1 MRPVDG
7 PEAEGRTVSSS
18 GPTRITDVRAL
29 AVRVPL
35 ARPVRIATRLVEARE
50 YVLVWIEAADGTVGI
65 GHAYAGTRGGRIL
78 RDLVLELFRPVL
90 VGADA
95 TLIDH
100 LWTALYQEALLLGRR
115 GAVLRALSAVDIALW
130 DRLGIAT
137 GLPLYRLL
145 GGDRADVPAY
155 ASGGYYSEGDPLA
168 IIEREL
174 RGHVEAGF
182 DAVKIKV
189 GRDFA
194 IDVAR
199 VRVARDALGPDRR
212 LALDANN
219 AWRSPHEAIR
229 FARAVERYDPW
240 WLEEPLPAD
249 DIAGHAAVARALDL
263 PVATGEIHATRWD
276 FAALIEQRAA
286 DILQPDASVVG
297 GVSEWL
303 KVAHLAA
310 ATNLP
315 VAPHWDH
322 ALHVHLAAAV
332 GNCLGVEYFFL
343 AGDVYNFDSLI
354 REDVRLSPV
363 GGRLTVPQ
371 RPGVGIVLDEA
382 AVKRFRIDDGR
393 VPSR

>member
-1 MRPVDG
+1 MTRAAVVPVSDG
-7 PEAEGRTVSSS
+7 AAS
-18 GPTRITDVRAL
+18 TRIRDVRAV

-35 ARPVRIATRLVEARE
+35 SRPVRFATRLVEARE
-50 YVLVWIEAADGTVGI
+50 YALVWIEAEDGTVGV
-65 GHAYAGTRGGRIL
+65 GHAYAGTRGGRLL
-78 RDLVLELFRPVL
+78 RDIVLELFRPVL

-100 LWTALYQEALLLGRR
+100 LWTALYQETLLLGRR

-130 DRLGIAT
+130 DRLGVAT

-145 GGDRADVPAY
+145 GGDRAEVPAY
-155 ASGGYYSEGDPLA
+155 ASGGYYTEGDPLA
-168 IIEREL
+168 SVEREL
-174 RGHVEAGF
+174 RGHAEAGF

-194 IDVAR
+194 LDVER
-199 VRVARDALGPDRR
+199 VRVAREALGPARR

-219 AWRSPHEAIR
+219 AWRSPHDAIR

-240 WLEEPLPAD
+240 WLEEPLSAD
-249 DIAGHAAVARALDL
+249 DIAGHAEVARALDL
-263 PVATGEIHATRWD
+263 PVATGEIHSTRWD
-276 FAALIEQRAA
+276 FAALVERRAA

-310 ATNLP
+310 AAGLP

-343 AGDVYNFDSLI
+343 EGDVYNFDRLV
-354 REDVRLSPV
+354 REEVRLRPT
-363 GGRLTVPQ
+363 GGLLRAPE
-371 RPGVGIVLDEA
+371 RPGVGIVFDEA
-382 AVKRFRIDDGR
+382 AVERYRLGD
-393 VPSR
+393 SRM

>member
-1 MRPVDG
+1 M
-7 PEAEGRTVSSS
+7 A
-18 GPTRITDVRAL
+18 RITDVRAL

-35 ARPVRIATRLVEARE
+35 ARPVQIATRQVEARE
-50 YVLVWIEAADGTVGI
+50 YTLVWVETDDGTVGI

-78 RDLVLELFRPVL
+78 RDIVLDIFRPVL
-90 VGADA
+90 LGADA
-95 TLIDH
+95 TLIDQ
-100 LWTALYQEALLLGRR
+100 LWGALYQEALLIGRR
-115 GAVLRALSAVDIALW
+115 GAVLRAISAVDIALW

-137 GLPLYRLL
+137 GLPLHRLL
-145 GGDRADVPAY
+145 GGDREEVPAY
-155 ASGGYYSEGDPLA
+155 ASGGYYTAGDPLA
-168 IIEREL
+168 VVEREL

-194 IDVAR
+194 IDVDR
-199 VRVARDALGPDRR
+199 VRVARETLGPDRR

-219 AWRSPHEAIR
+219 AWHSPHEAIR

-249 DIAGHAAVARALDL
+249 DIAGHAAVARALDM
-263 PVATGEIHATRWD
+263 PVATGEIHSTRWD
-276 FAALIEQRAA
+276 FAALIEQQAA

-310 ATNLP
+310 AANLP

-322 ALHVHLAAAV
+322 ALHVQLAAAV

-354 REDVRLSPV
+354 RDDVRLHAV
-363 GGRLTVPQ
+363 GGRLAVPQ
-371 RPGVGIVLDEA
+371 RPGVGIILDDA
-382 AVKRFRIDDGR
+382 AVQRFRIDDGR
-393 VPSR
+393 APSR

>member
-1 MRPVDG
+1 M
-7 PEAEGRTVSSS
+7 S
-18 GPTRITDVRAL
+18 GGAASTRIRDVRAI

-35 ARPVRIATRLVEARE
+35 SRPVRLATRLVEARE
-50 YVLVWIEAADGTVGI
+50 YALVWIEAEDGTVGV
-65 GHAYAGTRGGRIL
+65 GHAYAGTRGGRLL
-78 RDLVLELFRPVL
+78 RDIVLELFRPVL

-100 LWTALYQEALLLGRR
+100 LWTALYQETLLLGRR

-130 DRLGIAT
+130 DRLGVAT

-145 GGDRADVPAY
+145 GGDRAEVPAY
-155 ASGGYYSEGDPLA
+155 ASGGYYAEGDPLA
-168 IIEREL
+168 SVEREL

-194 IDVAR
+194 LDVER
-199 VRVARDALGPDRR
+199 VRVAREALGPARR

-219 AWRSPHEAIR
+219 AWRSPHDAIR

-249 DIAGHAAVARALDL
+249 DIAGHAEVARALDL
-263 PVATGEIHATRWD
+263 PVATGEIHSTRWD
-276 FAALIEQRAA
+276 FAALVERRAA

-310 ATNLP
+310 AAGLP

-343 AGDVYNFDSLI
+343 EGDVYNFDRLV
-354 REDVRLSPV
+354 REEVRLRPT
-363 GGRLTVPQ
+363 GGRLRAPE
-371 RPGVGIVLDEA
+371 RPGVGIVFDEA
-382 AVKRFRIDDGR
+382 AVERYRLGD
-393 VPSR
+393 SRM

>member
-1 MRPVDG
+1 MASHTLIGGDASAP
-7 PEAEGRTVSSS
+7 
-18 GPTRITDVRAL
+18 IKDVRAV

-35 ARPVRIATRLVEARE
+35 ARPVRIATRAVEARE
-50 YVLVWIEAADGTVGI
+50 YTLVWIETEDGTVGV

-78 RDLVLELFRPVL
+78 RDIVLELFRPVL
-90 VGADA
+90 IGADA
-95 TLIDH
+95 TLIEQ
-100 LWTALYQEALLLGRR
+100 LWSALYQEALLLGRR

-130 DRLGIAT
+130 DRLGVAA

-145 GGDRADVPAY
+145 GGERAEVHAY
-155 ASGGYYSEGDPLA
+155 ASGGYYTDGDPLA
-168 IIEREL
+168 SVEQEL

-194 IDVAR
+194 LDVER
-199 VRVARDALGPDRR
+199 VRVARERLGPIPR

-219 AWRSPHEAIR
+219 AWRYPHDAIR

-249 DIAGHAAVARALDL
+249 DIGGHAEVARTLDL
-263 PVATGEIHATRWD
+263 PVATGEIHSTRWD

-297 GVSEWL
+297 GISEWL

-310 ATNLP
+310 AAGLP

-322 ALHVHLAAAV
+322 ALHVQLAAAV
-332 GNCLGVEYFFL
+332 GNCLAVEYFFL
-343 AGDVYNFDSLI
+343 AGDVYNFDRLI
-354 REDVRLSPV
+354 REEVRLRPR
-363 GGRLTVPQ
+363 GGRLQAPD
-371 RPGVGIVLDEA
+371 RPGVGIVFDEA
-382 AVKRFRIDDGR
+382 AVERFRIDGDVQAAGAIR
-393 VPSR
+393 A

>member
-1 MRPVDG
+1 MSQP
-7 PEAEGRTVSSS
+7 A
-18 GPTRITDVRAL
+18 RITDVRAV

-35 ARPVRIATRLVEARE
+35 ARPVQIATRQVEARE
-50 YVLVWIEAADGTVGI
+50 YALVWVEADDGSVGI

-78 RDLVLELFRPVL
+78 RDIVLDIFRPVL

-95 TLIDH
+95 TLIDQ
-100 LWTALYQEALLLGRR
+100 LWSALYQEALLLGRR

-130 DRLGIAT
+130 DRLGIAA
-137 GLPLYRLL
+137 GLPLHRLL
-145 GGDRADVPAY
+145 GGDRAEVPAY
-155 ASGGYYSEGDPLA
+155 ASGGYYTEGDPLA
-168 IIEREL
+168 VIEREL

-194 IDVAR
+194 VDIDR
-199 VRVARDALGPDRR
+199 VRVARETLGPDRR

-249 DIAGHAAVARALDL
+249 DISGHAAVARALDM
-263 PVATGEIHATRWD
+263 PVATGEIHATRWE
-276 FAALIEQRAA
+276 FAALIEQQAA

-303 KVAHLAA
+303 KVANLAA
-310 ATNLP
+310 AANLP

-322 ALHVHLAAAV
+322 ALHVQLAAAV

-354 REDVRLSPV
+354 REDVRLQAV
-363 GGRLTVPQ
+363 GGRLPVPQ
-371 RPGVGIVLDEA
+371 RPGVGIILDDA
-382 AVKRFRIDDGR
+382 AVERFRIDDR
-393 VPSR
+393 HPEP

>member
-1 MRPVDG
+1 MTRAAVVPVSDG
-7 PEAEGRTVSSS
+7 AAS
-18 GPTRITDVRAL
+18 TRIRDVRAV

-35 ARPVRIATRLVEARE
+35 LRPVRFATRLVEARE
-50 YVLVWIEAADGTVGI
+50 YALVWIEAEDGTVGV
-65 GHAYAGTRGGRIL
+65 GHAYAGTRGGRLL
-78 RDLVLELFRPVL
+78 RDIVLELFRPVL

-100 LWTALYQEALLLGRR
+100 LWTALYQETLLLGRR

-130 DRLGIAT
+130 DRLGVAT

-145 GGDRADVPAY
+145 GGDRAEVPAY
-155 ASGGYYSEGDPLA
+155 ASGGYYTEGDPLA
-168 IIEREL
+168 SVEREL
-174 RGHVEAGF
+174 RGHAEAGF

-194 IDVAR
+194 LDVER
-199 VRVARDALGPDRR
+199 VRVAREALGPARR

-219 AWRSPHEAIR
+219 AWRSPHDAIR

-240 WLEEPLPAD
+240 WLEEPLSAD
-249 DIAGHAAVARALDL
+249 DIAGHAEVARALDL
-263 PVATGEIHATRWD
+263 PVATGEIHSTRWD
-276 FAALIEQRAA
+276 FAALVERRAA

-310 ATNLP
+310 AAGLP

-343 AGDVYNFDSLI
+343 EGDVYNFDRLV
-354 REDVRLSPV
+354 REEVRLRPT
-363 GGRLTVPQ
+363 GGLLRAPE
-371 RPGVGIVLDEA
+371 RPGVGIVFDEA
-382 AVKRFRIDDGR
+382 AVERYRLGD
-393 VPSR
+393 SRM